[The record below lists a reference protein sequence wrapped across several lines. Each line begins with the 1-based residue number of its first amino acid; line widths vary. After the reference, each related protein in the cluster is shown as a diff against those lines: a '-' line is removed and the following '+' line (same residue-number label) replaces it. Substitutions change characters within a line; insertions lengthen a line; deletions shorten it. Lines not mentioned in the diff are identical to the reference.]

1 MEKDTKIRYSG
12 IELLK
17 IIAIICIV
25 ISHVSQTM
33 ADSNIM
39 TLNNYKDCI
48 INLQSTTNSVE
59 NFILSLTRYIGFLG
73 NLIFIT
79 CSIWFFIDDNKVK
92 LSKIIQII
100 LDVWII
106 SILLFV
112 IHYALR
118 IGVTAKD
125 IKLAVFPNL
134 YLTNWYIVAYL
145 MIYAIHPYLN
155 IIVRSISKKELL
167 IINIVGITIYYV
179 FCFARPE
186 SYFNTSFMV
195 FIIMYFIVS
204 YIKLYGI
211 KIWVKRTFILGIL
224 GNIFLVAMTNF
235 LGMKIS
241 FFTNKRLY
249 WANNNNPFLLSIALS
264 AFMYF
269 KDKRFI
275 NKKINYISSVTLYI
289 YVIHENIFFR
299 TYARPKLLGMLYQT
313 LNYHYALLM
322 VVLFAFVLII
332 TTMALAVIYKNT
344 IKKITIKFSNKLN
357 NVILNCYDRIEL
369 K

>member
-1 MEKDTKIRYSG
+1 
-12 IELLK
+12 
-17 IIAIICIV
+17 
-25 ISHVSQTM
+25 
-33 ADSNIM
+33 
-39 TLNNYKDCI
+39 
-48 INLQSTTNSVE
+48 
-59 NFILSLTRYIGFLG
+59 
-73 NLIFIT
+73 
-79 CSIWFFIDDNKVK
+79 
-92 LSKIIQII
+92 
-100 LDVWII
+100 
-106 SILLFV
+106 
-112 IHYALR
+112 
-118 IGVTAKD
+118 
-125 IKLAVFPNL
+125 
-134 YLTNWYIVAYL
+134 